1 MHGARR
7 SATVTCKTDVE
18 LLAVS
23 REDFIDIF
31 MHIEKDREPEHIQ
44 FLRTVDVLRG
54 WPIEKLPYDNPRIC
68 LFTFFRRGVL
78 LCKDS
83 NTSEWIYIIKTGSCR
98 VLKDLIAT
106 KPNIPG
112 LEFIDY
118 STFPSS
124 ISKLPPLQPRTES
137 QQRCRRKSAYLCT
150 DGHRNLYRRLP
161 QLKGVT
167 EENLLATAS
176 EHLNEINQ
184 IFTKRHRTS
193 AYSKSDEEN
202 PTDDKK
208 DVGKVFVQIQ
218 KLGPKET
225 FGLEQTTFSMMGQTT
240 GCSLVS
246 EGAECIL
253 INKKFFLHHLTDDV
267 AKKIRKT
274 IQPIPTEASLQQ
286 KLQDKTNWDAFKT
299 RTITSLMLY
308 KKDLHDYASLYY

>member
-23 REDFIDIF
+23 REDFVDIF

-44 FLRTVDVLRG
+44 FLRTVDILKG

-83 NTSEWIYIIKTGSCR
+83 NITEWLYVIKSGSCR
-98 VLKDLIAT
+98 VLKDLVDT
-106 KPNIPG
+106 KPNVPG

-118 STFPSS
+118 STCTATV
-124 ISKLPPLQPRTES
+124 KLPPIHSESSNSRQRRRRSALLQTHG
-137 QQRCRRKSAYLCT
+137 RRHS
-150 DGHRNLYRRLP
+150 YRRLP
-161 QLKGVT
+161 QIQSISNEKI
-167 EENLLATAS
+167 LATAT

-184 IFTKRHRTS
+184 IFRKRHRDS
-193 AYSKSDEEN
+193 ENSDNGGEQYGGDRKQE
-202 PTDDKK
+202 TE
-208 DVGKVFVQIQ
+208 KVFVQIQ
-218 KLGPKET
+218 KLGPRET
-225 FGLEQTTFSMMGQTT
+225 FGLEQTTFSVIEPTT

-246 EGAECIL
+246 DGAECIL
-253 INKKFFLHHLTDDV
+253 INKKFFLHHLTDEV

-274 IQPIPTEASLQQ
+274 IQPIPTVESLQQ

-299 RTITSLMLY
+299 MTVTNFMLY
-308 KKDLHDYASLYY
+308 VKDLHDYSALYY